1 MYITKLEQTHTSGE
15 QTSGF
20 QWGEGRGEGKIVVGN

>member
-20 QWGEGRGEGKIVVGN
+20 QWGEGREGEIGGGD